1 MVINEKY
8 EFKDKDGNEI
18 EPTKEQLLTFISDI
32 LQKRDDEI
40 KVLEKALGLA
50 CEEIKNRDNGFTSA
64 GLKLQK
70 IANEYGLDCKT
81 YNAFFKEQAEK
92 ELGIKD
98 D

>member
-1 MVINEKY
+1 MIINDKY

-18 EPTKEQLLTFISDI
+18 EPTKWQLLTFISDV

-50 CEEIKNRDNGFTSA
+50 CKEIENRDNGFTFA

-70 IANEYGLDCKT
+70 IANECGLDCKT
-81 YNAFFKEQAEK
+81 YNAFFKEKAEK
-92 ELGIKD
+92 ELSVKD